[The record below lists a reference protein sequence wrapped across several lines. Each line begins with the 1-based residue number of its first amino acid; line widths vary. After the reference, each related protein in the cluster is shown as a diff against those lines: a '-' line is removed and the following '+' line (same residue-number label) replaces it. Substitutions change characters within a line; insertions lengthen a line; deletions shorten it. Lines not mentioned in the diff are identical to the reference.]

1 MNLGIVTV
9 QKQEAFS
16 WRRFFRPIRMKEEFQ
31 TQAAVAVA
39 EVSVNERLSAY
50 LPHGMLDLL
59 RKRAVRFLK
68 RSGCQRIA
76 LDASAEQFFR
86 LPPSKES
93 GICFPL
99 QKEEAFRCFRALF
112 SDDYSLLSLKV
123 GTIPQ
128 FSQEELDLLCTGRGQ
143 LRFYTHDKDAA
154 ARLSDAICAEYGFY
168 PEVFS
173 AKCELPTHGIWLDL
187 DGCRLGKDGI
197 CVADGAE
204 YMLDVH
210 GYRVSQGRY
219 WSELSLPRESLHFVA
234 WSTGNGAAS

>member
-1 MNLGIVTV
+1 M

-16 WRRFFRPIRMKEEFQ
+16 WRQFFRPIQIKERFQ
-31 TQAAVAVA
+31 TQVTVAVA

-50 LPHGMLDLL
+50 LPYRLLDLL
-59 RKRAVRFLK
+59 RKRAVRFLE

-86 LPPSKES
+86 LPPAKES
-93 GICFPL
+93 GIRFPL
-99 QKEEAFRCFRALF
+99 QKEEVFRCFRALF
-112 SDDYSLLSLKV
+112 SDDSNLLSLKV
-123 GTIPQ
+123 GAIPQ

-143 LRFYTHDKDAA
+143 LRFYTYDKEAA
-154 ARLSDAICAEYGFY
+154 AKLSDAICAEYGFY

-197 CVADGAE
+197 CVADSAE

-219 WSELSLPRESLHFVA
+219 WSGLSFPRESLRFVG
-234 WSTGNGAAS
+234 WSTGTMMASYC